1 MIVLTDGYRDPH
13 TAKTAI
19 CVIRYRPE
27 EVVAV
32 LDRQGAGRTAGQWLG
47 VGRDIPVVAA
57 VADAPGA
64 NALLVGIAPPGGK
77 LPPHW
82 RPILLE
88 ALHRRLTVIS
98 GLHEFL
104 ADDAELSRA
113 AAKAGAELID
123 LRRNDERDVA
133 DRQGI
138 RPECLRIHTVGNDC
152 SCGKMVAA
160 VELSRGLVRAGVDAA
175 FVATGQTGILVAGSG
190 CPIDRVIAD
199 FLSGAAEKLVLA
211 NQHHDVIVVEGQG
224 SLFHPRYSGVT
235 LGLLH
240 GLMPHGLVLCYEM
253 GRTAVAGMES
263 VPLAS
268 LEEVV
273 AFYEAAANLMHPC
286 RVIGVAV
293 NGQRFPCDADVAAE
307 CARVGQALGLPAC
320 DVLRQGP
327 DKLVQ
332 AVLELKDSPLP
343 PGEGQGVRA

>member
-1 MIVLTDGYRDPH
+1 MAMPAPRRMIVLTDGYRDPH

-32 LDRQGAGRTAGQWLG
+32 LDRQGAGQTAGQWLG
-47 VGRDIPVVAA
+47 VGGAIPVVATL
-57 VADAPGA
+57 ADAPAA

-77 LPPHW
+77 LPPDW

-88 ALHRRLTVIS
+88 AAGRGLTLIS
-98 GLHEFL
+98 GMHEFL
-104 ADDAELSRA
+104 GDDAELVRA
-113 AAKAGAELID
+113 AARTGAELVD
-123 LRRNDERDVA
+123 LRRNDEHDVA
-133 DRQGI
+133 DRRGI
-138 RPECLRIHTVGNDC
+138 RAGCLRIHTVGNDC

-160 VELSRGLVRAGVDAA
+160 VEVAGGLERAGVDAA

-240 GLMPHGLVLCYEM
+240 GLLPHGLVLCYEM

-263 VPLAS
+263 VPLAP
-268 LEEVV
+268 LKDVV
-273 AFYEAAANLMHPC
+273 EFYEAAARLMHPC

-293 NGQRFPCDADVAAE
+293 NGQRFPRDADVAAE
-307 CARVGQALGLPAC
+307 CAA
-320 DVLRQGP
+320 
-327 DKLVQ
+327 
-332 AVLELKDSPLP
+332 
-343 PGEGQGVRA
+343 